1 MFDKKYYCN
10 CGCGGNNCSMR
21 HCDENCLRY
30 NTQPPYRSLRQQIVE
45 EGIYNSGYATGRR
58 EAYEELEKERTR
70 LRNCTDQEK
79 FVELLNTAM
88 TPLDE
93 LRKNLKL

>member
-1 MFDKKYYCN
+1 MFDKKYYCS

-21 HCDENCLRY
+21 HCDENCWRY
-30 NTQPPYRSLRQQIVE
+30 NIIPPRTLGQQIVE
-45 EGIYNSGYATGRR
+45 ENIYNSGYSRGRR

-70 LRNCTDQEK
+70 LKNCADQEK
-79 FVELLNTAM
+79 FSELLNTAM